1 MHEQIII
8 DLDINQP
15 ILCMIQEVTEELAM
29 VLESLWEKDSMK
41 TSNFIPSKSISS
53 ISWGMLQSL
62 FQ

>member
-53 ISWGMLQSL
+53 IS
-62 FQ
+62 